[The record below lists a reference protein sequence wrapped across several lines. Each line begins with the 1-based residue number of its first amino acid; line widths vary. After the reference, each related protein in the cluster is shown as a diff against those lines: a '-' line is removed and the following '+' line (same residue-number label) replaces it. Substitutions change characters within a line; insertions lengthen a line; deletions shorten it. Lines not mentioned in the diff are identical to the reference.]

1 MEGSESRFPEEEHS
15 GPPQMDKPPFSRT
28 WGEPNRDGA
37 QTLGCGGRETQ
48 RGRPLKT
55 EHKSLAESGFPN
67 LGNVT

>member
-1 MEGSESRFPEEEHS
+1 
-15 GPPQMDKPPFSRT
+15 MDKPPFSRT